1 MKLLFLLFKCLV
13 LLRIVENQLLYL
25 VLFFNVLLFGLEKL
39 LDFFCL
45 EFLKV
50 IFVLF
55 EFLSQLYLLNFK
67 FFYFSREIFNFI
79 TLVAD

>member
-25 VLFFNVLLFGLEKL
+25 VLFFNVLLFGLEKF

-55 EFLSQLYLLNFK
+55 
-67 FFYFSREIFNFI
+67 
-79 TLVAD
+79 